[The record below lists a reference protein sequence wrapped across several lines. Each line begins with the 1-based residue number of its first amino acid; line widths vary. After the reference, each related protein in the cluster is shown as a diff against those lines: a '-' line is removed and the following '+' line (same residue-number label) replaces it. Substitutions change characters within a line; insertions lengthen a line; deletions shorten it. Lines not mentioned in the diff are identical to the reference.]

1 MKKFVNIEINSER
14 RCAGDPIERMSQ
26 NFSGTLFSKDGL
38 VCLSY
43 REDDSSGLSGT
54 LSVVKIKEDRIELSR
69 SGGINSLMVF
79 SPGKTFSSNYS
90 TPYGSFPL
98 TINTKK
104 VSSSLLADSGE
115 IVIIYNLDFGGD
127 CSENVFTLKYT
138 PCERIK

>member
-14 RCAGDPIERMSQ
+14 RCAGDPIEKMSQ
-26 NFSGTLFSKDGL
+26 KFSGTLFSKDGL

-43 REDDSSGLSGT
+43 KEDDSSGLSGT
-54 LSVVKIKEDRIELSR
+54 LSVVKIKDDRIELSR

-79 SPGKTFSSNYS
+79 SSGKTFSGNYS

-104 VSSSLLADSGE
+104 INASLLADSGE
-115 IVIIYNLDFGGD
+115 IVISYSLDFGGEY
-127 CSENVFTLKYT
+127 SENVFTLKYT
-138 PCERIK
+138 PRERIK